1 LPCHQRSDPGA
12 RAGALAVFDVD
23 EPSWST
29 PVSTERL
36 HDIVRRL
43 ASAPPAQREVMARF
57 VAAAETA
64 RGAGQRP
71 APPGTTA
78 D

>member
-23 EPSWST
+23 EPSWSAR
-29 PVSTERL
+29 VSTERL
-36 HDIVRRL
+36 HAIVQRL

-64 RGAGQRP
+64 RGAGHAP
-71 APPGTTA
+71 APP
-78 D
+78 